1 MGSMQQLYIRGIQSS
16 AIGWLASLIPISNIL
31 SEISLELSSI
41 EGDTY
46 VF

>member
-1 MGSMQQLYIRGIQSS
+1 MGSMQQLYKGNPELCYR
-16 AIGWLASLIPISNIL
+16 LASLIPISNIL